1 MTSRFNIL
9 LTVLFAAFVVAG
21 CNKIDDYV
29 TTQESNF
36 ERYLS
41 NNKVTDRD
49 DYDPEEEVTG
59 AVVKFYDRID
69 GVYRWI
75 TNESR
80 EDRPATSEALEMGDS
95 LYIYFDAWIFEGTRK
110 KQVFYTNKKNTLT
123 SRFPNLDTEYWS
135 TDSLGVKLGDGQL
148 MKSMESAFV
157 GCCEGDEV
165 EFLLTTDKAYG
176 KRPMGVVPQYSPVA
190 FVVTIN
196 AISKQ

>member
-9 LTVLFAAFVVAG
+9 LTVMFAAFVVAG
-21 CNKIDDYV
+21 CNKMDDYV

-80 EDRPATSEALEMGDS
+80 EDRPAASEALEMGDS
-95 LYIYFDAWIFEGTRK
+95 LYIYFDAYIFEGTRK
-110 KQVFYTNKKNTLT
+110 KQVFYTNKKKTLN
-123 SRFPNLDTEYWS
+123 SSFAKLDTEYWS
-135 TDSLGVKLGDGQL
+135 TDSLGIKLGDGQL
-148 MKSMESAFV
+148 MQSLDGAFV

>member
-41 NNKVTDRD
+41 NNKVIDRD

-80 EDRPATSEALEMGDS
+80 EDRPASS
-95 LYIYFDAWIFEGTRK
+95 
-110 KQVFYTNKKNTLT
+110 
-123 SRFPNLDTEYWS
+123 
-135 TDSLGVKLGDGQL
+135 
-148 MKSMESAFV
+148 
-157 GCCEGDEV
+157 
-165 EFLLTTDKAYG
+165 
-176 KRPMGVVPQYSPVA
+176 
-190 FVVTIN
+190 
-196 AISKQ
+196 

>member
-9 LTVLFAAFVVAG
+9 LTVMFAAFVVAG

-41 NNKVTDRD
+41 NNKVTDRE

-80 EDRPATSEALEMGDS
+80 EDRPAASEALEMGDS

-110 KQVFYTNKKNTLT
+110 KQVFYTNKKNTLS

-135 TDSLGVKLGDGQL
+135 TDSLGIKLGDGQL
-148 MKSMESAFV
+148 MQSLDGAFV

-176 KRPMGVVPQYSPVA
+176 KRNGV
-190 FVVTIN
+190 
-196 AISKQ
+196 

>member
-80 EDRPATSEALEMGDS
+80 EDRPASSEALEMGDS
-95 LYIYFDAWIFEGTRK
+95 LYIYFDAYIFEGTRK
-110 KQVFYTNKKNTLT
+110 KQVFYTNKKKTLN
-123 SRFPNLDTEYWS
+123 SSFAKLDTEYWS
-135 TDSLGVKLGDGQL
+135 TDSLGIKLGDGQL

>member
-9 LTVLFAAFVVAG
+9 LIVMFAAFVAAG
-21 CNKIDDYV
+21 CSKMDDYV

-41 NNKVTDRD
+41 NNKVIDRE

-80 EDRPATSEALEMGDS
+80 EDRPVASEALEMGDS

-110 KQVFYTNKKNTLT
+110 KQVFYTN
-123 SRFPNLDTEYWS
+123 
-135 TDSLGVKLGDGQL
+135 
-148 MKSMESAFV
+148 
-157 GCCEGDEV
+157 
-165 EFLLTTDKAYG
+165 
-176 KRPMGVVPQYSPVA
+176 
-190 FVVTIN
+190 
-196 AISKQ
+196 

>member
-1 MTSRFNIL
+1 MTGRFNIL
-9 LTVLFAAFVVAG
+9 LTVMFAALVVAG
-21 CNKIDDYV
+21 CNKMDDYV

-41 NNKVTDRD
+41 NKKVTDRD

-59 AVVKFYDRID
+59 AVVMFYDRID

-80 EDRPATSEALEMGDS
+80 EDRPAASEALEMGDS
-95 LYIYFDAWIFEGTRK
+95 LYIYFEAWIFEGTRK
-110 KQVFYTNKKNTLT
+110 KQVFYTNKKNTMT

-135 TDSLGVKLGDGQL
+135 TDSLGIKLGDGQL
-148 MKSMESAFV
+148 MKSMESAFE